1 MKEKIHN
8 IVSTIC
14 SLFIVIAI
22 FGGGLVF
29 AMFFVAIIIGGETG
43 QQIAINAKDIVM
55 PYFIRSASIGVLAGL
70 ISFYVSGDHALS
82 FHKDTH

>member
-1 MKEKIHN
+1 MKAKSHN
-8 IVSTIC
+8 IISTIF

-29 AMFFVAIIIGGETG
+29 AMFIIAIIIGGETG
-43 QQIAINAKDIVM
+43 QQIAVTAKDIVM

-70 ISFYVSGDHALS
+70 ISFYISGKHSLS
-82 FHKDTH
+82 FHKDSN

>member
-1 MKEKIHN
+1 MKAKIHD
-8 IVSTIC
+8 IISAIF

-29 AMFFVAIIIGGETG
+29 AMFIVAIIIGGETG
-43 QQIAINAKDIVM
+43 QQIAIVAKDIVM

-70 ISFYVSGDHALS
+70 ISFYISGKHSLS
-82 FHKDTH
+82 FHKDSN

>member
-8 IVSTIC
+8 TI
-14 SLFIVIAI
+14 SSVFSFFIIIAI

-29 AMFFVAIIIGGETG
+29 AMFIVAIVMGGETG
-43 QQIAINAKDIVM
+43 QQIALNAKNIVM

-70 ISFYVSGDHALS
+70 ISFYISGNHSLS
-82 FHKDTH
+82 FDKDSN